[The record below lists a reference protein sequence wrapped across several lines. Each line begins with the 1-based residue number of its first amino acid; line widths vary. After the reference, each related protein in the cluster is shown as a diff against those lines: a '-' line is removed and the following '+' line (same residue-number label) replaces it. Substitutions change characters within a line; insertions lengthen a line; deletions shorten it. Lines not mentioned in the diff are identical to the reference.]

1 MRSAGLSLIMGVLL
15 VAGACASA
23 QQDSGVVAIQT
34 SRGTTPAAA
43 NSPGQ
48 PSLAQLFGEHF
59 RVGAALNDDQVS
71 GRDSVGEAIARHHFN
86 AVTPENVLKWENVQP
101 EPGRYD
107 FAAADRFVRFAEEA
121 GLFIVGHTLV
131 WHSQTPA
138 WVFEDGDGGL
148 ATREQLLE
156 RMRDHIFTVVGRYA
170 GRVHAWDVVNEA
182 LNEDGSLRDSPW
194 RQIIGDDYLLHAFRW
209 AHEADASAELYYN
222 DYSLENAPKRQG
234 AVRLA
239 RWLLEQ
245 GAPIHGIGTQLHVRI
260 DWPTVAEV
268 DSTLAALAATGLR
281 VMVTELDIDVLPPAW
296 DLRTADVAMRAE
308 MADSLN
314 PYPTALPARVQQELA
329 DRYAELFRVFLN
341 HRDSLSRVTFW
352 GVYDARSWLNTWPIA
367 GRTNYPLLFDRHG
380 KAKPAFDA
388 VVRVGR
394 DATAGTGA
402 PPPDRAALEDVAP
415 R

>member
-1 MRSAGLSLIMGVLL
+1 MRSARLSLIMGVLL
-15 VAGACASA
+15 VAGACAPA
-23 QQDSGVVAIQT
+23 YHDSGAVA
-34 SRGTTPAAA
+34 
-43 NSPGQ
+43 GQ

-86 AVTPENVLKWENVQP
+86 TVTPENVLKWEKVQP

-107 FAAADRFVRFAEEA
+107 FAAADRVVQFAEKA

-138 WVFEDGDGGL
+138 WVFEDGEGGP

-209 AHEADASAELYYN
+209 AHEADPSAELYYN
-222 DYSLENAPKRQG
+222 DYSLEDAPKRQG

-268 DSTLAALAATGLR
+268 DSTLTALAATGLQ
-281 VMVTELDIDVLPPAW
+281 VMVTELDIDVLPAAW
-296 DLRTADVAMRAE
+296 HLRTADVAMRAE

-314 PYPTALPARVQQELA
+314 PYPTGLPEQVQRELA
-329 DRYAELFRVFLN
+329 DRYADLFRVFLN

-367 GRTNYPLLFDRHG
+367 GRTNYPLLFDRQG

-394 DATAGTGA
+394 
-402 PPPDRAALEDVAP
+402 E
-415 R
+415 